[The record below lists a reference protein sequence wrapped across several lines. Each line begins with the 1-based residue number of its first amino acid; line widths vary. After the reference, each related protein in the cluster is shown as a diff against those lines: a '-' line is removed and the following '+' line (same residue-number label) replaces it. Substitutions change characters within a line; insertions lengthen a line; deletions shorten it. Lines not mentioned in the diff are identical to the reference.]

1 MDQEHPSMRVFV
13 QLHLVPALLA
23 LIVFF
28 TTIPFIESAV
38 RLHSRAHAG
47 VDWHGAE
54 TITRV
59 IKPGDTLEIIYMA
72 TINKQC
78 PSDIRGFI
86 VAPDGS
92 VPIRFPTVSGGYTRP
107 SDGPV
112 EIRVRIPI
120 PLKSDGGLEPLK
132 SGEYVY
138 RSTVTRYCPDGV
150 EDDNLIPDARFILEV
165 AE

>member
-1 MDQEHPSMRVFV
+1 MKLFV
-13 QLHLVPALLA
+13 QRHLAPALLA
-23 LIVFF
+23 CILFF
-28 TTIPFIESAV
+28 TTLPFIESAI
-38 RLHSRAHAG
+38 RIHGRAHAG
-47 VDWHGAE
+47 VDWHGVE

-59 IKPGDTLEIIYMA
+59 IKPGETLEIIYLA

-92 VPIRFPTVSGGYTRP
+92 VPIRFPTVAGGYTRP
-107 SDGPV
+107 SNGPV

-120 PLKSDGGLEPLK
+120 PRQSDGGLEPLK
-132 SGEYVY
+132 SGEYIY

-150 EDDNLIPDARFILEV
+150 EDDNSIPDAPFTLNID
-165 AE
+165 

>member
-1 MDQEHPSMRVFV
+1 MDQEHKMKLFV
-13 QLHLVPALLA
+13 QLHLIPALLA
-23 LIVFF
+23 VIVFF
-28 TTIPFIESAV
+28 TTLPFIESAM
-38 RLHSRAHAG
+38 RLNSRAEAG
-47 VDWHGAE
+47 VDWHGVK

-59 IKPGDTLEIIYMA
+59 LKPGDTLEMIYLA

-92 VPIRFPTVSGGYTRP
+92 VPVRFPTVAGGYTRP

-120 PLKSDGGLEPLK
+120 PRQSDGGLEPLK
-132 SGEYVY
+132 SGEYIY

-150 EDDNLIPDARFILEV
+150 EDDNLIPDVPFTLV
-165 AE
+165 TD

>member
-1 MDQEHPSMRVFV
+1 MKAIV

-23 LIVFF
+23 FILFF
-28 TTIPFIESAV
+28 TTLPFIESAL
-38 RLHSRAHAG
+38 RIHGRAHAA
-47 VDWHGAE
+47 VDWHGVE

-59 IKPGDTLEIIYMA
+59 VRPGETLEMVYLA

-92 VPIRFPTVSGGYTRP
+92 VPIRFPTVAGGYTRP
-107 SDGPV
+107 SDKPV

-120 PLKSDGGLEPLK
+120 PRQSDGGLEPLR
-132 SGEYVY
+132 SGQYIY
-138 RSTVTRYCPDGV
+138 RSAVTRYCPDGV
-150 EDDNLIPDARFILEV
+150 EDDNQIPDAHFTLEV
-165 AE
+165 P